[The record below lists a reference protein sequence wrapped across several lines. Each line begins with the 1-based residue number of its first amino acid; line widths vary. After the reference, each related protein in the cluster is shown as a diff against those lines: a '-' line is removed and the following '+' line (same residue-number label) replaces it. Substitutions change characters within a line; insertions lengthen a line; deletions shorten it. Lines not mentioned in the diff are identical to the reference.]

1 LSEEQGD
8 AIVPAR
14 TPTGRAGLSRGDRW
28 ALAVLAAAFVLFGAV
43 VEVRSAFL
51 HRRMGDLEVF
61 LRAAWAVRAGADLY
75 TVTDS
80 KGFHYHYPPA
90 FAILLAPLAEPP
102 PGQGGPL
109 VPYPVTVGLW
119 YVLGVVSLAAGVH
132 RLASAL
138 ERASAGRCPPPDSRR
153 WWALRVLP
161 VLACLPAVGSCLGR
175 GQVSLLVLLLLCGMA
190 AALLRGRGWQ
200 AGFWLAGAVCL
211 KVIPAYLLLYPVY
224 RRDARCLAGCA
235 LGLLLGLAVL
245 PAAVFGPARARAYY
259 GEWTDVLVRPALGA
273 GEDRSRA
280 RELLDV
286 TATDS
291 QSFLAT
297 LHNTLHPD
305 RATRPARASAPV
317 TLAHWLLGAVLTGL
331 TLLAGRGRQDRACPA
346 LLTFGALVVLN
357 HLVSPVCHLHYLC
370 AAVPLA
376 MGLVAA
382 AWERSGTARVGVG
395 TSLLLAANAVAGAL
409 PHVPGLEVLRDGGL
423 AMYGALLLWAAGSV
437 SAWGVRLGGGFL
449 APLQAVFLKP
459 SPEGG
464 TANPDT
470 PGSVRRRSRTMPAVT

>member
-1 LSEEQGD
+1 M
-8 AIVPAR
+8 PAR
-14 TPTGRAGLSRGDRW
+14 TPTGRAGPPAAPAPALSRGERW
-28 ALAVLAAAFVLFGAV
+28 ALALLAAALLVFGAL

-61 LRAAWAVRAGADLY
+61 LRAAWAVRSGADLY
-75 TVTDS
+75 AVTDS
-80 KGFHYHYPPA
+80 KGFHYHYPPL

-102 PGQGGPL
+102 PGSGGRL
-109 VPYPVTVGLW
+109 VPYPVTVALW
-119 YVLGVVSLAAGVH
+119 YALSLLALAAGVH

-138 ERASAGRCPPPDSRR
+138 EHTSTDRAVRYQAPGCRR
-153 WWALRVLP
+153 WWALRVWP

-175 GQVSLLVLLLLCGMA
+175 GQVSLLLLLLVCGMA
-190 AALLRGRGWQ
+190 AAAVRGRGWQ

-224 RRDARCLAGCA
+224 RKDGRCLAGCA
-235 LGLLLGLAVL
+235 LGLGLGLAVV
-245 PAAVFGPARARAYY
+245 PAAVFGPARTLAYY

-280 RELLDV
+280 KELLDV

-291 QSFLAT
+291 QSFVAA

-305 RATRPARASAPV
+305 RATRPARASASL
-317 TLAHWLLGAVLTGL
+317 TLAHWLLGGLLTGL
-331 TLLAGRGRQDRACPA
+331 TLLAGRGRQDEGRPA
-346 LLTFGALVVLN
+346 VLTLGALVVVN

-382 AWERSGTARVGVG
+382 AWERSGTTRMGAG
-395 TSLLLAANAVAGAL
+395 TWLLLAANVAAGAL
-409 PHVPGLEVLRDGGL
+409 PHVPGLEALRDGGL
-423 AMYGALLLWAAGSV
+423 AMYGTLLLWAAGTVSV
-437 SAWGVRLGGGFL
+437 GRRGPPSW
-449 APLQAVFLKP
+449 APAP
-459 SPEGG
+459 
-464 TANPDT
+464 
-470 PGSVRRRSRTMPAVT
+470 VRRRVPALAT